1 MIQEFMSRASSQT
14 MRLVVHESNEGV
26 RPRSPL
32 YARPSIAAVI
42 LLLLLAIGWLDYAT
56 GTAPF
61 EHLYYLPIL
70 LAASVF
76 DYTGGLICA
85 VLAIALYHMA
95 NAHLRELHY
104 DRSDYFQVALFL
116 IVGGVTA
123 RLAGD
128 RRKMKRLA
136 HTDDLT
142 GLHNLRGFEARLK
155 QIIANAQLHETPASM
170 LVLDVDGLKSIN
182 DVYGHLA
189 GAEAVREVG
198 YLIAETLSEG
208 AVACR
213 YGGDEFAIVLA
224 ANEVEAFAAAEKLR
238 KAVEAKA
245 PMLAGKPFPAG
256 SLTISIGIAAC
267 RPRPNQQAELVGEKL
282 FRSADDA
289 LYQAKRQGRNRVRL
303 VG

>member
-1 MIQEFMSRASSQT
+1 
-14 MRLVVHESNEGV
+14 MRLVVHDSNKGV
-26 RPRSPL
+26 RRHSPL
-32 YARPSIAAVI
+32 YARTSIAAVI
-42 LLLLLAIGWLDYAT
+42 LLLLLAVGWLDYAT

-70 LAASVF
+70 LAASMF

-85 VLAIALYHMA
+85 VLAIGLYHLA
-95 NAHLRELHY
+95 NPHLRTLHY

-116 IVGGVTA
+116 IVGAVTA

-128 RRKMKRLA
+128 RRKMKKLA

-142 GLHNLRGFEARLK
+142 GLHNLRGFERKLK
-155 QIIANAQLHETPASM
+155 QIITEAQLHGTSASM

-182 DVYGHLA
+182 DVYGHIA

-198 YLIAETLSEG
+198 HVIAETLNKG

-224 ANEVEAFAAAEKLR
+224 EDEVEAFAAAERLR
-238 KAVEAKA
+238 KAVEERA
-245 PMLAGKPFPAG
+245 PLLAGKPFPAG

-267 RPRPNQQAELVGEKL
+267 RPRPNRQAELVGEKL

-303 VG
+303 TG

>member
-1 MIQEFMSRASSQT
+1 
-14 MRLVVHESNEGV
+14 MRLVVHDSNEGV
-26 RPRSPL
+26 RRHSPL
-32 YARPSIAAVI
+32 YARTSIAAVI

-70 LAASVF
+70 LAASMF

-85 VLAIALYHMA
+85 VLAIGLYHLA
-95 NAHLRELHY
+95 NAHLRALHY

-116 IVGGVTA
+116 IVGAVTA

-128 RRKMKRLA
+128 RRKMKKLA

-142 GLHNLRGFEARLK
+142 GLHNLRGFERKLK
-155 QIIANAQLHETPASM
+155 QIITDAQLHGASASM

-182 DVYGHLA
+182 DVYGHIA

-198 YLIAETLSEG
+198 HLIAETLNEG

-213 YGGDEFAIVLA
+213 YGGDEFAIVLPDD
-224 ANEVEAFAAAEKLR
+224 EVEAFAAAERLR
-238 KAVEAKA
+238 KAVEEKA
-245 PMLAGKPFPAG
+245 PVLAGKPFPAG
-256 SLTISIGIAAC
+256 SLTISIGIAAG
-267 RPRPNQQAELVGEKL
+267 RPRPNQQAELIGEKL

-303 VG
+303 TG

>member
-1 MIQEFMSRASSQT
+1 
-14 MRLVVHESNEGV
+14 MRLVVHGSNEGL
-26 RPRSPL
+26 RRQSPL
-32 YARPSIAAVI
+32 YAKTSIAVI
-42 LLLLLAIGWLDYAT
+42 ILSLLLAIGWLDYAT

-70 LAASVF
+70 LAASLF
-76 DYTGGLICA
+76 DYAGGLLCA
-85 VLAIALYHMA
+85 LLAIALYHLA
-95 NAHLRELHY
+95 NAHLRALHY

-128 RRKMKRLA
+128 RRKMRKLA

-142 GLHNLRGFEARLK
+142 GLHNLRGFETKLK
-155 QIIANAQLHETPASM
+155 EIISSAMLRGTSASM
-170 LVLDVDGLKSIN
+170 LVLDVDGLKGIN
-182 DVYGHLA
+182 DVYGHIA

-198 YLIAETLSEG
+198 YLIAETLNDG

-213 YGGDEFAIVLA
+213 YGGDEFAIVLPED
-224 ANEVEAFAAAEKLR
+224 EVEAFAAAERLR

-245 PMLAGKPFPAG
+245 PMLAGKPFPSG

-303 VG
+303 TG

>member
-1 MIQEFMSRASSQT
+1 M
-14 MRLVVHESNEGV
+14 MRLVVHDSNEGLG
-26 RPRSPL
+26 RQSPL
-32 YARPSIAAVI
+32 YAKTSIAVVI

-70 LAASVF
+70 LAASLF
-76 DYTGGLICA
+76 DYAGGLFCA
-85 VLAIALYHMA
+85 VLAIALYHVA
-95 NAHLRELHY
+95 NAHLRALHY

-128 RRKMKRLA
+128 RRKMHKLA

-142 GLHNLRGFEARLK
+142 GLHNLRGFETKLK
-155 QIIANAQLHETPASM
+155 EIISTAQQRATPASM

-182 DVYGHLA
+182 DVYGHIA

-198 YLIAETLSEG
+198 HIIAETINDG
-208 AVACR
+208 TVACR
-213 YGGDEFAIVLA
+213 YGGDEFAIVLPE
-224 ANEVEAFAAAEKLR
+224 NEVEAFASAERLR

-256 SLTISIGIAAC
+256 SLTISIGVAAC
-267 RPRPNQQAELVGEKL
+267 RPRPNQPAELVGEKL

-303 VG
+303 TG